1 MFQPIIELDGR
12 ILLFIQ
18 EFLRLEW
25 LDPIVLALTSLG
37 NGGIVWIVLAALFLV
52 QKKYQKAGLAMV
64 VSMLL
69 GFLVTNVILKNWVCR
84 PRPYTVIPELHALV
98 TAADWSFPS
107 GHSTSSI
114 AAATAMYYRTPR
126 YFGVPALALA
136 ILICLS
142 RLYVGVHYPTDVLFG
157 ILAGLVSAWG
167 ALQVTGTPLSLIHV

>member
-37 NGGIVWIVLAALFLV
+37 NGGIVWIVLAALLLA
-52 QKKYQKAGLAMV
+52 QKKYQKAGLAMA

-98 TAADWSFPS
+98 TAADWS
-107 GHSTSSI
+107 
-114 AAATAMYYRTPR
+114 
-126 YFGVPALALA
+126 
-136 ILICLS
+136 
-142 RLYVGVHYPTDVLFG
+142 
-157 ILAGLVSAWG
+157 
-167 ALQVTGTPLSLIHV
+167 

>member
-37 NGGIVWIVLAALFLV
+37 NGGIIWIVLAALLLA

-114 AAATAMYYRTPR
+114 AAATAMYYRMPR

-167 ALQVTGTPLSLIHV
+167 ALQVTGTP